1 MASVLEAVR
10 QGKPPPGLTHQH
22 GKIYIHKGVLCRGY
36 KESVDSEPCIQV
48 LIPIDL
54 RYTILKQLHD
64 SAGHMG
70 VKRTMERVRRRYYCP
85 GYESGIERWIRT
97 ISKEEQSSTTSSGSI
112 RYN

>member
-70 VKRTMERVRRRYYCP
+70 VKRTMREYDVDITALAMNRVLSD
-85 GYESGIERWIRT
+85 G
-97 ISKEEQSSTTSSGSI
+97 
-112 RYN
+112 